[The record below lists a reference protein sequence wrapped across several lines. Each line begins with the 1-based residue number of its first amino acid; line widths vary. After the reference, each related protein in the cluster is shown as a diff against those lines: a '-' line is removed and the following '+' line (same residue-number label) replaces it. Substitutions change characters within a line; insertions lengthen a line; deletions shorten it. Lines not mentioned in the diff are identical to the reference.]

1 MTRPHLAITMVDPAG
16 IGPEIIIK
24 AREKLRPR
32 IEASDLR
39 LSIIG
44 SGAALKKTATQLRA
58 KVDISE
64 MRAADK
70 EWPKPCIF
78 RADDEG
84 RADQAGRAIS
94 RPLRKA
100 SEQGVRLSQ
109 AERGI
114 VTAPLNKA
122 GYHYPGHTEM
132 LAELAASEAL
142 S

>member
-1 MTRPHLAITMVDPAG
+1 MTCGCRSSAAVRRK
-16 IGPEIIIK
+16 K
-24 AREKLRPR
+24 A
-32 IEASDLR
+32 
-39 LSIIG
+39 
-44 SGAALKKTATQLRA
+44 ATQLRA

-100 SEQGVRLSQ
+100 SEQGGRLSQ
-109 AERGI
+109 AELIGGI

-122 GYHYPGHTEM
+122 GYHYPGLYRDAGRATSVKGSVMM
-132 LAELAASEAL
+132 LAYDNMRVTHVFRTCRNG
-142 S
+142 